1 MAKDISA
8 RLIFNTNA
16 EVAGSNPAG
25 VTNSL
30 LTFYLSLHYGW
41 RLTLK
46 SQYELFAS
54 AMKYIGAEPIWL
66 TGKFDKFVSH

>member
-30 LTFYLSLHYGW
+30 LTFYLSLHTAAD
-41 RLTLK
+41 L
-46 SQYELFAS
+46 
-54 AMKYIGAEPIWL
+54 P
-66 TGKFDKFVSH
+66 